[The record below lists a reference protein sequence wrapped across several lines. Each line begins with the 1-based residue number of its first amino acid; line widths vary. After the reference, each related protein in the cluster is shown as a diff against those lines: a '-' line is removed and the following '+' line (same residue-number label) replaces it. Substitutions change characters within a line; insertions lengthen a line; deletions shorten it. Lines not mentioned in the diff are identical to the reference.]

1 MLAGTTNLRRLD
13 QVEHFWDTVD
23 TIGEGFGFSLFG
35 ARHLVTLALYIGFA
49 ALSCKL
55 YKAADEKK
63 RAQLRG
69 LFAVLLLADEAF
81 KQIGLRIGGNF
92 NWDYLPLHLCSINI
106 FLIALHAWKPSRL
119 LDNFLYFICIPAATA
134 ALLFP
139 TWTSLPAAN
148 FMFWHS
154 TSVHILLAAYPIM
167 LFSGGDIR
175 PIAWFRDHVGYHW
188 IGFPVLLVAVFAL
201 MDVPIMLKKRKED
214 KLLIDTA

>member
-81 KQIGLRIGGNF
+81 KQIGLQIGGNF
-92 NWDYLPLHLCSINI
+92 SWDYLPLHLCSINI

-119 LDNFLYFICIPAATA
+119 LDNFLYFYLYPRGDGGTA
-134 ALLFP
+134 VPDVDVA
-139 TWTSLPAAN
+139 
-148 FMFWHS
+148 
-154 TSVHILLAAYPIM
+154 
-167 LFSGGDIR
+167 SGGEL
-175 PIAWFRDHVGYHW
+175 HVLAFDERAHSACGLSHH
-188 IGFPVLLVAVFAL
+188 AVFG
-201 MDVPIMLKKRKED
+201 R
-214 KLLIDTA
+214 

>member
-49 ALSCKL
+49 ALS

-92 NWDYLPLHLCSINI
+92 N
-106 FLIALHAWKPSRL
+106 
-119 LDNFLYFICIPAATA
+119 
-134 ALLFP
+134 
-139 TWTSLPAAN
+139 
-148 FMFWHS
+148 
-154 TSVHILLAAYPIM
+154 
-167 LFSGGDIR
+167 
-175 PIAWFRDHVGYHW
+175 
-188 IGFPVLLVAVFAL
+188 
-201 MDVPIMLKKRKED
+201 
-214 KLLIDTA
+214 